1 MEKLNLHE
9 LSLLLDQDIVV
20 IQEDARKHHLKD
32 KLKAMHGPEQK
43 DPPLLSAPEIPEKA
57 PVGDEYQEELLQ
69 FKYEG
74 NFDKGVLVIYQGNN
88 LEPSHREF
96 LMKILGAVGCSLKDV
111 ALMSSDHVLELPS
124 GGLGRLNPHKLLV
137 FGSFN
142 HELMKFKKVNYAC
155 TGEETV
161 YFFAD
166 DLGDL
171 ADNIHL
177 KKELWKGLQVLF
189 NIKK

>member
-1 MEKLNLHE
+1 MNLLE
-9 LSLLLDQDIVV
+9 LSLLLDQDLVV
-20 IQEDARKHHLKD
+20 IQDEFKKQQPGAVPRLQ
-32 KLKAMHGPEQK
+32 EK
-43 DPPLLSAPEIPEKA
+43 DPFGASVQEMPS
-57 PVGDEYQEELLQ
+57 VDEYQEELVKI
-69 FKYEG
+69 KYEG
-74 NFDKGVLVIYQGNN
+74 NFGKGVLVIYQGNH
-88 LEPSHREF
+88 LEEGHREF

-111 ALMSSDHVLELPS
+111 ALMPSDHVLELPS
-124 GGLGRLNPHKLLV
+124 GSLSRLNPSKVLV

-142 HELMKFKKVNYAC
+142 HALMKFKKENYEC
-155 TGEETV
+155 SGEETV

-171 ADNIHL
+171 ADNQKL